1 MRNRRHGPILSMSS
15 LVLGALLGP
24 VVPGNLVAQ
33 VRWQDLVI
41 TGGLSAEAY
50 RGNLPAVTVSVVDST
65 KNAAA
70 VVGEFGLQGRL
81 VFFSEQ
87 ERSLDFLVDAGLRQF
102 VAGGFMVRDYAPRE
116 WVGRGDL
123 SFRESL
129 SSLGDLWIEGGFEG
143 RRVEDRPPMPLFIQP
158 GFLSFDGSV
167 QIRFVPVH
175 GAYIDARLLGEWA
188 DYATG
193 SLTPQLDLLDRRMLG
208 LESGV
213 TWGPESVFR
222 IHTGFRISEHT
233 NQSTFDRDDPFRR
246 DRTLSLGGI
255 WTRRSS
261 FVAQIGLE
269 GTLNRSNSR
278 RPEYD
283 AISLRVLV
291 SAPLPRQMSL
301 LFYADVTDKRYVA
314 KTQFARLV
322 PGEEADNASVI
333 YLELAKPLYV
343 NLDGAVRFGWNRA
356 ETDIGNSYFERY
368 GASLLLRYRPWER

>member
-102 VAGGFMVRDYAPRE
+102 VAGGFKVRDYAPRE

-193 SLTPQLDLLDRRMLG
+193 SLTPQLDLLDG
-208 LESGV
+208 C
-213 TWGPESVFR
+213 
-222 IHTGFRISEHT
+222 
-233 NQSTFDRDDPFRR
+233 
-246 DRTLSLGGI
+246 
-255 WTRRSS
+255 
-261 FVAQIGLE
+261 
-269 GTLNRSNSR
+269 
-278 RPEYD
+278 
-283 AISLRVLV
+283 
-291 SAPLPRQMSL
+291 
-301 LFYADVTDKRYVA
+301 
-314 KTQFARLV
+314 
-322 PGEEADNASVI
+322 
-333 YLELAKPLYV
+333 
-343 NLDGAVRFGWNRA
+343 
-356 ETDIGNSYFERY
+356 
-368 GASLLLRYRPWER
+368 